1 MRSLTGHLKSEK
13 TPHLLLPATLF
24 FSNQNLTL
32 SAFIDS
38 GCERN
43 LIDSD
48 LVQQLKI
55 ETVPL
60 TKPLRVSAIDGKK
73 LHQVTHQTQP
83 LELLISGNHRETLTF
98 FVFPSACSPLVLGF
112 EWLERHN
119 PHINW
124 AERHIESW
132 STSCHETCLR
142 SAAPT
147 VQFPRGR
154 GEMDSPDLTSVP
166 SEYHDLAPVFS
177 KVSATSLPP
186 HRPYDCAI
194 ELLPGA
200 PMPSSRLYN
209 ISKPERETME
219 KYINESLAAGII
231 RPSSSP
237 LGAGFF
243 FVGKKDG
250 SLRPCIK
257 ITEVLTR

>member
-1 MRSLTGHLKSEK
+1 MRSLTGHLRSEK

-32 SAFIDS
+32 SAFIAS

-43 LIDSD
+43 LIDSE
-48 LVQQLKI
+48 LVQQLRI

-60 TKPLRVSAIDGKK
+60 IKPLRVSAIDGKK

-83 LELLISGNHRETLTF
+83 LELLISGNHREMITF

-132 STSCHETCLR
+132 STSCHESCLR

-147 VQFPRGR
+147 LQSPRGR
-154 GEMDSPDLTSVP
+154 GEMDSPDLNSVP
-166 SEYHDLAPVFS
+166 
-177 KVSATSLPP
+177 PP
-186 HRPYDCAI
+186 SMTIWHQ
-194 ELLPGA
+194 
-200 PMPSSRLYN
+200 SSVRSVQRLYH
-209 ISKPERETME
+209 
-219 KYINESLAAGII
+219 
-231 RPSSSP
+231 
-237 LGAGFF
+237 
-243 FVGKKDG
+243 
-250 SLRPCIK
+250 
-257 ITEVLTR
+257 LTDHMTAP